1 MDKLLETKFRL
12 KGARNPP
19 PPSTGTTSAPIA
31 PGDNFQAEMTP
42 SNCLPQIA
50 QSSLMHHQ
58 AASTH
63 KSESTYAASDRSRG
77 SQGEK
82 KRDDNDTDST
92 FAPSYDSQEEK
103 KGKKGKDDSRRGVP
117 QNTRLGEKQP
127 DAGANNTTL
136 SQDSPAPERAEEP
149 PHVKTPCTTLKDLP
163 TEHEQENS
171 LDSAAEETE
180 AVAWYIEP
188 GGQVLVVDIPSGQWP
203 QSRRGSPCQTQK
215 YEGQNEEG
223 RDGEEPR
230 GRGDPQGLERGSGC

>member
-12 KGARNPP
+12 KGARNPLP
-19 PPSTGTTSAPIA
+19 PATGTTSAPTA
-31 PGDNFQAEMTP
+31 LGGNVQAEMTP

-50 QSSLMHHQ
+50 QSSPMHHQ
-58 AASTH
+58 TASTH
-63 KSESTYAASDRSRG
+63 KSESTYAASGRSRG
-77 SQGEK
+77 SQGGK
-82 KRDDNDTDST
+82 KRDGNDTDST

-103 KGKKGKDDSRRGVP
+103 KAKKGKDDSRRGVP

-127 DAGANNTTL
+127 EAGGTNTTL
-136 SQDSPAPERAEEP
+136 SQDSAAPERAEEP
-149 PHVKTPCTTLKDLP
+149 PHVKKPCTTSKDLP
-163 TEHEQENS
+163 PEHEQKNS

-188 GGQVLVVDIPSGQWP
+188 GGQVLAVDIPSGLWP
-203 QSRRGSPCQTQK
+203 RSRRGSPCQTQK
-215 YEGQNEEG
+215 DEEQNEEG